1 MTGLRGDR
9 WTASNRPEPSRAHGR
24 GRSPSALPPQTTTQ
38 HRLVPPREDPPPQSS
53 TLPIRTHPSHRSG
66 GLVAQSAVAPPG
78 PIPNPVVTHRS
89 AGEYCGVAPREARPL
104 RAPPIGRTSVRKS
117 EASKKRPCIDARPFA
132 VPNICS
138 LSNVLFEYR
147 HYFGFRTTV
156 EAIDPHVFD
165 AGMLRV
171 VDSFACAR

>member
-24 GRSPSALPPQTTTQ
+24 GRSPSARPPQTTTQ

-104 RAPPIGRTSVRKS
+104 RAPPIGRTSVRKRS
-117 EASKKRPCIDARPFA
+117 LRKRPCIVLGRFA
-132 VPNICS
+132 IPNIPS
-138 LSNVLFEYR
+138 LSNIHSNPPLLRVPNHFSK
-147 HYFGFRTTV
+147 
-156 EAIDPHVFD
+156 AIYPHVFD
-165 AGMLRV
+165 AGMVRV
-171 VDSFACAR
+171 VDSFACVR

>member
-104 RAPPIGRTSVRKS
+104 RAPPIGSNQPDDT
-117 EASKKRPCIDARPFA
+117 DAKEPKTAAQIAQPFF
-132 VPNICS
+132 
-138 LSNVLFEYR
+138 LSNVSVEIKR
-147 HYFGFRTTV
+147 YFGFR
-156 EAIDPHVFD
+156 
-165 AGMLRV
+165 
-171 VDSFACAR
+171 SFARRDTSPRTLTIVALTS